1 MGQLN
6 DRVDDVV
13 VVVGLVKRYV
23 SELDYVFH
31 SVTGRRHI
39 PSPLV
44 LGLLLPS

>member
-13 VVVGLVKRYV
+13 VVVGLVNGYV

-31 SVTGRRHI
+31 GVTRRRHNRRHWCCYHRD
-39 PSPLV
+39 
-44 LGLLLPS
+44 